1 MLYSYEDYRESA
13 AFVRNR
19 LPFFPET
26 ALVLGSGLSEMIRD
40 LDRRETI
47 PYEIIPHLQPTG
59 VSSHE
64 GALIVGELAG
74 IPLLVL
80 SGRFHFYEGYSMEQT
95 AFLIRVLS
103 LLGIKRVILTN
114 AAGGVNESYAVGS
127 LMLIRDHIKLTED
140 SPVRGKNL
148 DEFGARFFDMS
159 DAYSGRLRSLARETA
174 AERGIPL
181 QEGVYFYMPGPQF
194 ETPAEI
200 RAVRLLGGDAVGMST
215 VWETI
220 AAVQCGIE
228 VLGFSCITNM
238 AAGVS
243 PSPLS
248 GDEVVE
254 VGRKASGQFAALIEG
269 LLKKL

>member
-1 MLYSYEDYRESA
+1 MSYTYEDYRESA
-13 AFVRNR
+13 EFIRNR
-19 LPFFPET
+19 LPFLPET
-26 ALVLGSGLSEMIRD
+26 ALVLGSGLGEMTRS
-40 LDRRETI
+40 LEERAAL
-47 PYEIIPHLQPTG
+47 PYEKIPHLQPTG

-64 GALIVGELAG
+64 GALLVGKLAG
-74 IPLLVL
+74 RPLLVL
-80 SGRFHFYEGYSMEQT
+80 SGRFHPYEGYSMEQT
-95 AFLIRVLS
+95 AFLIRVLK
-103 LLGIKRVILTN
+103 LLGIRRVILTN
-114 AAGGVNESYAVGS
+114 AAGGVNEDYAVGS
-127 LMLIRDHIKLTED
+127 LMLIRDHIKLTTD
-140 SPVRGKNL
+140 SPVRGKNR

-159 DAYSGRLRSLARETA
+159 DAYSERLRGLTRETA

-181 QEGVYFYMPGPQF
+181 HEGVYFYMPGPQF

-200 RAVRLLGGDAVGMST
+200 RAIRLLGGDAVGMST

-243 PSPLS
+243 PAPLS

-254 VGRKASGQFAALIEG
+254 VGRKASGQLCALIEG
-269 LLKKL
+269 ILKKL